1 MNSDKAQTSEHTND
15 GVGRLNK
22 LAYRDGYIHGRE
34 VEHHIQEENRVI
46 RENDSSAGGLLMG
59 VTITVLAGL
68 LGGTIFLLT
77 HFNQRSTPP
86 RQSNPAPNTSQLQN
100 PYTHS
105 FPV

>member
-46 RENDSSAGGLLMG
+46 RENDSAAGGLLMG

-77 HFNQRSTPP
+77 HFNQRSTSP
-86 RQSNPAPNTSQLQN
+86 RQSTPAPNTSQLQT
-100 PYTHS
+100 PHTHS
-105 FPV
+105 VPV

>member
-1 MNSDKAQTSEHTND
+1 MNPDKIQTSDNTND

-46 RENDSSAGGLLMG
+46 RENDSAAGGLLTG
-59 VTITVLAGL
+59 ITITVLAGL

-77 HFNQRSTPP
+77 HFNQRSTTP
-86 RQSNPAPNTSQLQN
+86 RQTNPIPNTSQLQSPKTN
-100 PYTHS
+100 S
-105 FPV
+105 SQV

>member
-46 RENDSSAGGLLMG
+46 RENDSAASGLLMG
-59 VTITVLAGL
+59 ITITVLAGL
-68 LGGTIFLLT
+68 LGGTIFVLT
-77 HFNQRSTPP
+77 HFNQRSTSP
-86 RQSNPAPNTSQLQN
+86 RQPNPAPNTSQLQT
-100 PYTHS
+100 PHTHA